1 MKNIKKIG
9 VFQIGVRSCI
19 SILILMLCFSSSVF
33 AQTRTTSSTQT
44 KSSQAKSSQSKN
56 SSSKN
61 QPVRNQSLTTAP
73 DFFQQVSEKYAS
85 ISQYEANIKIDANK
99 VEMEGTVSFKKPSM
113 LRIDFTQPENQV
125 VVYNGTELL
134 IYLPRSSAV
143 LRQNITVENDQNA
156 ASNAAQVLAPTG
168 LSLMSRYYSVQYENG
183 PNPEPIDSE
192 NPKSKKV
199 IKLLLTRKNNA
210 ESFRTMNI
218 AIDPKTLLI
227 VSIDALTTNDET
239 FSFLF
244 EDYIIN
250 EEIPD
255 TRFLYDIPP
264 DANEY
269 NNFLF
274 TE

>member
-1 MKNIKKIG
+1 MKKGKFFS
-9 VFQIGVRSCI
+9 VLF
-19 SILILMLCFSSSVF
+19 LILLSVVFVPAVF
-33 AQTRTTSSTQT
+33 AQT
-44 KSSQAKSSQSKN
+44 KQSK
-56 SSSKN
+56 SQSSKN
-61 QPVRNQSLTTAP
+61 QSTKNQSMITAP

-85 ISQYEANIKIDANK
+85 INQYEAKISIDANK
-99 VEMEGTVSFKKPSM
+99 TKMEGSVSFKKPSM
-113 LRIDFTQPENQV
+113 LRIDFSQPENQV

-143 LRQNITVENDQNA
+143 LRQNTAVDNEQSSTTSA
-156 ASNAAQVLAPTG
+156 ATQVLAPTG

-183 PNPEPIDSE
+183 PTAEPFDSE

-199 IKLLLTRKNNA
+199 IKLLLTRKNNS
-210 ESFRTMNI
+210 ESFRTMSI

-227 VSIDALTTNDET
+227 YAIDAVTTNDEN
-239 FSFLF
+239 FSFVF
-244 EDYIIN
+244 EDYVLN

>member
-1 MKNIKKIG
+1 MKKKYLFC
-9 VFQIGVRSCI
+9 VFCCI
-19 SILILMLCFSSSVF
+19 ISLVFIPSVF
-33 AQTRTTSSTQT
+33 SQNRTSSSTQT
-44 KSSQAKSSQSKN
+44 KSSQSKSSQSKN
-56 SSSKN
+56 SSKSQNSKN
-61 QPVRNQSLTTAP
+61 LSLTTAP

-85 ISQYEANIKIDANK
+85 INQYEATIKISANK
-99 VEMEGTVSFKKPSM
+99 SEMEGSVSFKKPSM

-143 LRQNITVENDQNA
+143 LRQNVAVEEDSSSA
-156 ASNAAQVLAPTG
+156 ANAAQVLAPTG

-210 ESFRTMNI
+210 ESFRMMNV
-218 AIDPKTLLI
+218 AVDPKTLLI
-227 VSIDALTTNDET
+227 VSINAVTTNDEV
-239 FSFLF
+239 FSFSF
-244 EDYIIN
+244 EDYVLN
-250 EEIPD
+250 EDIPD